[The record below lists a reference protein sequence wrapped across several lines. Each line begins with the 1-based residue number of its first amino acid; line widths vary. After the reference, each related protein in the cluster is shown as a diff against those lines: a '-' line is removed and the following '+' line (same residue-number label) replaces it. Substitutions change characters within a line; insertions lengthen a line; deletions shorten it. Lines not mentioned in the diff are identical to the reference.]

1 MALDTS
7 KCGKK
12 TVHLQAKD
20 TGKHYVR
27 LMTCNKLECPSCQPV
42 ISARI
47 KKKIRYYAQHERLFF
62 FNTITSKDGFVDLDN
77 VFKKIR
83 KDLTYHSTIE
93 GHMKKKKV
101 DYDKALAWYEK
112 KKKKLIASDL
122 DIELQIMARMD
133 ALIKVAKLNSVYY
146 MRLSES
152 KKIEFRKQYADSIKK
167 QFDESYRLKKN
178 DNDLCEK
185 LREKIEKRFSENE
198 HEDFKFIRVL
208 EYHKSG
214 QPHYHFLSNKYI
226 SHTLLK
232 KVTVEGVSEVY
243 DNTYIVEDAISKN
256 KELNYGNVDTSIV
269 ANYVSKITDY
279 VTKDTI
285 ETYLEVQKENDISKK
300 LISSS
305 NSIKIFDDKDED
317 DLKYKKLGV
326 FDYQLNSTNYE
337 VPLNVGEVYESVE
350 DFIKENSKM
359 LRDEHAIRLHHLVRD
374 LDLSDEIKY
383 SYMINERL
391 LQISSMDFLV
401 ERLGDYRTE
410 GLTFDQVRLMKS
422 FIDNRITLL
431 LGRAGTGKTYT
442 LVNLLNRLK
451 PDPNKTIVC
460 TYTGKASS
468 RIRELFREYD
478 LQDYKALTIHKTCAS
493 NFNSKFFRNEY
504 NIIDCA
510 YLIID
515 EVSMIPREILS
526 KLLQAVPSHVKI
538 IFAGDDAQLPPV
550 NDTSIIPELES
561 LDFVN
566 TVRLTQVFRSEDAV
580 LGQAYNVLGR
590 KSIDYNLFGEDM
602 KELVLKLISD
612 GYQILTNTRK
622 LAKDINMIVQ
632 ESKNDITKCFDDYKY
647 NLKDRVMIIAN
658 SSARNVSNGDTGMI
672 VDFDERGICVRLDLE
687 DREVFYKYE
696 DTEEIV
702 PAYAFTVHKSQ
713 GSEYENVAVFVD
725 SQPKLNTNNL
735 LYTGITRAKKNIKVY
750 VPDEMVLTTMIN
762 RIPEPVSNVTLNN
775 VFNVV
780 HGVMRMDEKI
790 KKESSHS

>member
-1 MALDTS
+1 MALDVS

-12 TVHLQAKD
+12 TVHLQAKG
-20 TGKHYVR
+20 TLEHYVR
-27 LMTCNKLECPSCQPV
+27 LMTCNKLECPRCQPV
-42 ISARI
+42 LSARI
-47 KKKIRYYAQHERLFF
+47 KKRVRWNAQHNRLFF
-62 FNTITSKDGFVDLDN
+62 FNTITSKDGFEDLEKI
-77 VFKKIR
+77 FKKIR
-83 KDLTYHSTIE
+83 KELTYDFVIE
-93 GHMKKKKV
+93 TYMKKKKV
-101 DYDKALAWYEK
+101 DYDKALIWYEK
-112 KKKKLIASDL
+112 KKKKLIESDL
-122 DIELQIMARMD
+122 NIELQIMARMD
-133 ALIKVAKLNSVYY
+133 ALIKVAKLKNVFYVS
-146 MRLSES
+146 LSDNDKRKFKDLYSDEIERKFIES
-152 KKIEFRKQYADSIKK
+152 YQIKSNDADLCKKI
-167 QFDESYRLKKN
+167 
-178 DNDLCEK
+178 
-185 LREKIEKRFSENE
+185 REKIEKRFSENE
-198 HEDFKFIRVL
+198 HDEFKFIRVM

-256 KELNYGNVDTSIV
+256 KDLNYENVDTDIV

-285 ETYLEVQKENDISKK
+285 ETFMEVQKENDISKK

-317 DLKYKKLGV
+317 DLKYKKMGV
-326 FDYQLNSTNYE
+326 FDYQLNSTSYE
-337 VPLNVGEVYESVE
+337 LPSDIGETYDSVE
-350 DFIKENSKM
+350 EFIKEHSKM
-359 LRDEHAIRLHHLVRD
+359 LRDEHAIRLHHLVRE

-383 SYMINERL
+383 SYMIHERL

-410 GLTFDQVRLMKS
+410 GLTFDQVRLIKS

-451 PDPNKTIVC
+451 PDPKKTIVC

-478 LQDYKALTIHKTCAS
+478 LQDYKSLTIHKTCSS
-493 NFNSKFFRNEY
+493 NFSSKFLKNEY

-550 NDTSIIPELES
+550 NDTSIIPELEA

-566 TVRLTQVFRSEDAV
+566 TVRLTHVFRSEDAV
-580 LGQAYNVLGR
+580 LEQAYNVLDR
-590 KSIDYNLFGEDM
+590 KNIDYNLFGEDM

-612 GYQILTNTRK
+612 GYQILTNTRQ
-622 LAKDINMIVQ
+622 LARDINMIVQ
-632 ESKNDITKCFDDYKY
+632 ESKNDITKCFDDFKY
-647 NLKDRVMIIAN
+647 NLNDRVMIIAN
-658 SSARNVSNGDTGMI
+658 SSARNVSNGDTGKI
-672 VDFDERGICVRLDLE
+672 VDYDERGVCVRLDLE

-713 GSEYENVAVFVD
+713 GSEYESVAVFVD

-750 VPDEMVLTTMIN
+750 VPNEMVLSTMIN
-762 RIPEPVSNVTLNN
+762 RVPEPISNITLNN
-775 VFNVV
+775 VFDLVN
-780 HGVMRMDEKI
+780 GILDI
-790 KKESSHS
+790 KKTSSMG

>member
-1 MALDTS
+1 MALDVS

-12 TVHLQAKD
+12 TAHLKSKE
-20 TGKHYVR
+20 TGKHYAKA
-27 LMTCNKLECPSCQPV
+27 LTCNKLECPRCQPV
-42 ISARI
+42 IAAHVQKMVRFYSQR
-47 KKKIRYYAQHERLFF
+47 ERLFF
-62 FNTITSKDGFVDLDN
+62 FNTLTSTDGIKDLDKI
-77 VFKKIR
+77 FSKIR
-83 KDLTYHSTIE
+83 NELNFNFTLE
-93 GHMKKKKV
+93 GYMKRKKV
-101 DYDKALAWYEK
+101 SYEKAVKWYEK
-112 KKKKLIASDL
+112 KKEKTILSDVEVELLRISRYDAVISVAKRKKVYYKNLSSDDKAKFKDIYSDL
-122 DIELQIMARMD
+122 IYERFLYIYDCKCKDQSLRDELYNNI
-133 ALIKVAKLNSVYY
+133 S
-146 MRLSES
+146 
-152 KKIEFRKQYADSIKK
+152 
-167 QFDESYRLKKN
+167 
-178 DNDLCEK
+178 
-185 LREKIEKRFSENE
+185 KRFEENE
-198 HEDFKFIRVL
+198 FVDFKFIRVL
-208 EYHKSG
+208 EFHKSG
-214 QPHYHFLSNKYI
+214 QPHYHFLSNRYVP
-226 SHTLLK
+226 HTLLK
-232 KVTVEGVSEVY
+232 KLTVEGVSEVY
-243 DNTYIVEDAISKN
+243 DNTYIVEDALRKN
-256 KELNYGNVDTSIV
+256 PDLTYDSVDTDIV
-269 ANYVSKITDY
+269 SNYVSKITNY

-285 ETYLEVQKENDISKK
+285 DTFLTMQSDGDISKK

-305 NSIKIFDDKDED
+305 NSIKIFKEKDEK
-317 DLKYKKLGV
+317 DLKYIKLGV
-326 FDYQLNSTNYE
+326 FDYQLNSSSYE
-337 VPLNVGEVYESVE
+337 IPSNVGDVYESVE
-350 DFIKENSKM
+350 GFIKEHSKM
-359 LRDEHAIRLHHLVRD
+359 LRDEHAIRLHHLVRE

-383 SYMINERL
+383 SYMIHERL

-410 GLTFDQVRLMKS
+410 GLTFDQVRLMRS

-478 LQDYKALTIHKTCAS
+478 LQDYKSLTIHKTCSS
-493 NFNSKFFRNEY
+493 NFNSKFFKNEY

-515 EVSMIPREILS
+515 EVSMIPREILA

-550 NDTSIIPELES
+550 NDTSIIPELEA

-580 LGQAYNVLGR
+580 LGQAYNVLNR

-632 ESKNDITKCFDDYKY
+632 AEKKDITLCFDDFKY
-647 NLKDRVMIIAN
+647 DLNDRVMIIAN
-658 SSARNVSNGDTGMI
+658 SSARNVSNGDTGKI
-672 VDFDERGICVRLDLE
+672 VDYDECGVCVCLDLE

-750 VPDEMVLTTMIN
+750 VPDEMVLSTMIK
-762 RIPEPVSNVTLNN
+762 RVPEPVSNITLNN
-775 VFNVV
+775 VFDLVN
-780 HGVMRMDEKI
+780 GILDI
-790 KKESSHS
+790 KKTSSMG

>member
-1 MALDTS
+1 MALATS

-62 FNTITSKDGFVDLDN
+62 FNTITSKNGFEDLDN

-83 KDLTYHSTIE
+83 KELTFNSTID
-93 GHMKKKKV
+93 GYMKRKKV
-101 DYDKALAWYEK
+101 DFDKASSWYEK
-112 KKKKLIASDL
+112 RKKKLIESDL

-152 KKIEFRKQYADSIKK
+152 KKIEFRKQYADSIKR

-185 LREKIEKRFSENE
+185 MREKIEKRFSENE

-256 KELNYGNVDTSIV
+256 KELNYENVDTDIV

-279 VTKDTI
+279 VTKDTV
-285 ETYLEVQKENDISKK
+285 ETFMEVQKENDITKK

-337 VPLNVGEVYESVE
+337 VPSNVGEIYESVE
-350 DFIKENSKM
+350 DFIKDNSIM
-359 LRDEHAIRLHHLVRD
+359 RRDEHAIRLSGLVKEM
-374 LDLSDEIKY
+374 DLSDEIKY
-383 SYMINERL
+383 SYMIHERL
-391 LQISSMDFLV
+391 LAIASVDFMI
-401 ERLGDYRTE
+401 ERLGNYRTE
-410 GLTFDQVRLMKS
+410 GLTFEQLKLIKS
-422 FIDNRITLL
+422 FIDKRITLL

-442 LVNLLNRLK
+442 LVNLLGRLK
-451 PDPNKTIVC
+451 PNPNKTLIC

-468 RIRELFREYD
+468 RIRELLREHD
-478 LQDYKALTIHKTCAS
+478 LEGYKPMTIHKACSS
-493 NFNSKFFRNEY
+493 NFASKFFRNEY
-504 NIIDCA
+504 NILDCA

-515 EVSMIPREILS
+515 EVSMIPREILA
-526 KLLQAVPSHVKI
+526 KLLQAVPGHVKI

-550 NDTSIIPELES
+550 NDTSIISELEA
-561 LDFVN
+561 LEFVN
-566 TVRLTQVFRSEDAV
+566 TVRLTQVFRSGDSV
-580 LGQAYNVLGR
+580 LGQAYNVLSR
-590 KSIDYNLFGEDM
+590 KSIDYDLYSENMED
-602 KELVLKLISD
+602 LVQKLVSD

-622 LAKDINMIVQ
+622 LAKDINLIVQ
-632 ESKNDITKCFDDYKY
+632 AAKKDITKCFNDFKY
-647 NLKDRVMIIAN
+647 DLNDRVMIIAN
-658 SSARNVSNGDTGMI
+658 SSARNVSNGDTGKI
-672 VDFDERGICVRLDLE
+672 IDFDERGVCVRLDLE

-735 LYTGITRAKKNIKVY
+735 LYTGITRAKKDIKVY
-750 VPDEMVLTTMIN
+750 VPNEMVLTTMIN
-762 RIPEPVSNVTLNN
+762 TVPEPVSNVTLNN
-775 VFNVV
+775 VFDVV
-780 HGVMRMDEKI
+780 HGVMDI
-790 KKESSHS
+790 KKSSSMARR

>member
-1 MALDTS
+1 MALDVS

-12 TVHLQAKD
+12 TAHLKSKE
-20 TGKHYVR
+20 TGKHYAKA
-27 LMTCNKLECPSCQPV
+27 LTCNKLECPRCQPV
-42 ISARI
+42 IAARI
-47 KKKIRYYAQHERLFF
+47 QKMVRFYSQRERLFF
-62 FNTITSKDGFVDLDN
+62 FNTLTSKDGIKDLESI
-77 VFKKIR
+77 FKKIR
-83 KDLTYHSTIE
+83 QELNVNFTIE
-93 GHMKKKKV
+93 GYIKRKKV
-101 DYDKALAWYEK
+101 SYEKAVKWYEK
-112 KKKKLIASDL
+112 KKKKTILSDVEVELLRISRYDAVISVAKRKKVYYKNLSSDDKAKFKDIYSDL
-122 DIELQIMARMD
+122 IYENFLWIYDYKCKDQSLRDELYNNI
-133 ALIKVAKLNSVYY
+133 S
-146 MRLSES
+146 
-152 KKIEFRKQYADSIKK
+152 
-167 QFDESYRLKKN
+167 
-178 DNDLCEK
+178 
-185 LREKIEKRFSENE
+185 KRFEENE
-198 HEDFKFIRVL
+198 FVDFKFIRVL
-208 EYHKSG
+208 EFHKSG
-214 QPHYHFLSNKYI
+214 QPHYHFLSNRYVP
-226 SHTLLK
+226 HTLLK
-232 KVTVEGVSEVY
+232 KITVEGVSEVY
-243 DNTYIVEDAISKN
+243 DNTYIVEDALRKN
-256 KELNYGNVDTSIV
+256 PDLTYDSVDTDIV
-269 ANYVSKITDY
+269 SNYVSKITNY

-285 ETYLEVQKENDISKK
+285 DTFLTMQGDGDISKK

-305 NSIKIFDDKDED
+305 NSIKIFKEKDEK
-317 DLKYKKLGV
+317 DLKYIKLGV

-337 VPLNVGEVYESVE
+337 IPLNVGDVYESVE
-350 DFIKENSKM
+350 DFIKEHSKM
-359 LRDEHAIRLHHLVRD
+359 LRDEHAIRLHHLVRE

-383 SYMINERL
+383 SYMIHERL

-410 GLTFDQVRLMKS
+410 GFSFDQVRLMKS

-478 LQDYKALTIHKTCAS
+478 LQDYKALTIHKTCSS
-493 NFNSKFFRNEY
+493 NFNSKFFKNEY

-515 EVSMIPREILS
+515 EVSMIPREILA

-550 NDTSIIPELES
+550 NDTSIIPELEA

-580 LGQAYNVLGR
+580 LGQAYNVLNR

-632 ESKNDITKCFDDYKY
+632 AEKKDITLCFDDFKY
-647 NLKDRVMIIAN
+647 DLNDRVMIIAN
-658 SSARNVSNGDTGMI
+658 SSARNVSNGDTGKI
-672 VDFDERGICVRLDLE
+672 VDYDECGVCVRLDLE

-750 VPDEMVLTTMIN
+750 VPDEMVLSTMIN
-762 RIPEPVSNVTLNN
+762 RVPEPVSNITLNN
-775 VFNVV
+775 VFDLVN
-780 HGVMRMDEKI
+780 GILD
-790 KKESSHS
+790 

>member
-62 FNTITSKDGFVDLDN
+62 FNTITSKNGFKDLDDL
-77 VFKKIR
+77 FKKIR
-83 KDLTYHSTIE
+83 KEMSYNSTIE
-93 GHMKKKKV
+93 GHMKNKKV
-101 DYDKALAWYEK
+101 TYEKALSWYSKRKEK
-112 KKKKLIASDL
+112 FIKSDI
-122 DIELQIMARMD
+122 DIELRIIARMD
-133 ALIKVAKLNSVYY
+133 AIIKVAKLKSIYY
-146 MRLSES
+146 MTLPDF
-152 KKIEFRKQYADSIKK
+152 KKREFRSEYADEIELKFVDSYQEKK
-167 QFDESYRLKKN
+167 KDIS
-178 DNDLCEK
+178 LCEK

-198 HEDFKFIRVL
+198 NEDFKFIRVL

-214 QPHYHFLSNKYI
+214 QPHYHFLSNRYI

-232 KVTVEGVSEVY
+232 KFTVEDVSEVY

-256 KELNYGNVDTSIV
+256 KELNYENVDTDIV

-279 VTKDTI
+279 VTKDTV
-285 ETYLEVQKENDISKK
+285 ETFMEVQKENDISKK

-305 NSIKIFDDKDED
+305 NSIKIFDDKDEN
-317 DLKYKKLGV
+317 DLKYKKIGV

-337 VPLNVGEVYESVE
+337 VPEGLERTVE
-350 DFIKENSKM
+350 DFIKFHSVM
-359 LRDEHAIRLHHLVRD
+359 RRDEHAIRLSGLVKE

-383 SYMINERL
+383 SYMIHERL
-391 LQISSMDFLV
+391 LAISSVDFMI
-401 ERLGDYRTE
+401 ERLGNYSTE
-410 GLTFDQVRLMKS
+410 GLTFEQLKLIKS

-431 LGRAGTGKTYT
+431 LGRAGTGKTFT
-442 LVNLLNRLK
+442 LVNLLNRLN
-451 PDPNKTIVC
+451 PNPTKTLIC

-468 RIRELFREYD
+468 RIRELLREHD
-478 LQDYKALTIHKTCAS
+478 LEDYKPMTIHKACSS
-493 NFNSKFFRNEY
+493 NFASKFFRNEY
-504 NIIDCA
+504 NTLDCA

-515 EVSMIPREILS
+515 EVSMIPREILA
-526 KLLQAVPSHVKI
+526 KLLQSVPGHVKI

-550 NDTSIIPELES
+550 NDTSIISELEA
-561 LDFVN
+561 LEFVN
-566 TVRLTQVFRSEDAV
+566 TVRLTQVFRSGDSV
-580 LGQAYNVLGR
+580 LGQAYNVLSR
-590 KSIDYNLFGEDM
+590 KSIDYDLYSENMGD
-602 KELVLKLISD
+602 LVQKLVSD

-622 LAKDINMIVQ
+622 LAKDINLIVQ
-632 ESKNDITKCFDDYKY
+632 GDKKDITKCFNDFKY
-647 NLKDRVMIIAN
+647 DLNDRVMIIAN
-658 SSARNVSNGDTGMI
+658 SSARNVSNGDTGKI
-672 VDFDERGICVRLDLE
+672 IDFDERGVCVRLDLE

-725 SQPKLNTNNL
+725 NQPKLNTNNL
-735 LYTGITRAKKNIKVY
+735 LYTGITRAKKDIKVY
-750 VPDEMVLTTMIN
+750 VPNEMVLTTMIN
-762 RIPEPVSNVTLNN
+762 TVPEPVSNVTLNN
-775 VFNVV
+775 VFDVV
-780 HGVMRMDEKI
+780 HGVMDI
-790 KKESSHS
+790 KKSSSMARR

>member
-1 MALDTS
+1 MALDVS

-12 TVHLQAKD
+12 TAHLKSKE
-20 TGKHYVR
+20 TGKHYAKA
-27 LMTCNKLECPSCQPV
+27 LTCNKLECPRCQPV
-42 ISARI
+42 IAAHVQKMVRFYSQR
-47 KKKIRYYAQHERLFF
+47 ERLFF
-62 FNTITSKDGFVDLDN
+62 FNTLTSTDGIKDLDKI
-77 VFKKIR
+77 FSKIR
-83 KDLTYHSTIE
+83 NELNFNFTLE
-93 GHMKKKKV
+93 GYMKRKKV
-101 DYDKALAWYEK
+101 SYEKAVKWYEK
-112 KKKKLIASDL
+112 KKEKTILSDVEVELLRISRYDAVISVAKRKKVYYKNLSSDDKAKFKDIYSDL
-122 DIELQIMARMD
+122 IYERFLYIYDCKCKDQSLRDELYNNI
-133 ALIKVAKLNSVYY
+133 S
-146 MRLSES
+146 
-152 KKIEFRKQYADSIKK
+152 
-167 QFDESYRLKKN
+167 
-178 DNDLCEK
+178 
-185 LREKIEKRFSENE
+185 KRFEENE
-198 HEDFKFIRVL
+198 FVDFKFIRVL
-208 EYHKSG
+208 EFHKSG
-214 QPHYHFLSNKYI
+214 QPHYHFLSNRYVP
-226 SHTLLK
+226 HTLLK
-232 KVTVEGVSEVY
+232 KLTVEGVSEVY
-243 DNTYIVEDAISKN
+243 DNTYIVEDALRKN
-256 KELNYGNVDTSIV
+256 PDLTYDSVDTDIV
-269 ANYVSKITDY
+269 SNYVSKITNY

-285 ETYLEVQKENDISKK
+285 DTFLTMQSDGDISKK

-305 NSIKIFDDKDED
+305 NSIKIFKEKDEK
-317 DLKYKKLGV
+317 DLKYIKLGV
-326 FDYQLNSTNYE
+326 FDYQLNSSSYE
-337 VPLNVGEVYESVE
+337 IPSNVGDVYESVE
-350 DFIKENSKM
+350 GFIKEHSKM
-359 LRDEHAIRLHHLVRD
+359 LRDEHAIRLHHLVRE

-383 SYMINERL
+383 SYMIHERL

-410 GLTFDQVRLMKS
+410 GLTFDQVRLMRS

-478 LQDYKALTIHKTCAS
+478 LHDYKSLTIHKTCSS
-493 NFNSKFFRNEY
+493 NFNSKFFKNEY

-515 EVSMIPREILS
+515 EVSMIPREILA

-550 NDTSIIPELES
+550 NDTSIIPELEA

-580 LGQAYNVLGR
+580 LGQAYNVLNR

-632 ESKNDITKCFDDYKY
+632 AEKKDITLCFDDFKY
-647 NLKDRVMIIAN
+647 DLNDRVMIIAN
-658 SSARNVSNGDTGMI
+658 SSARNVSNGDTGKI
-672 VDFDERGICVRLDLE
+672 VDYDECGVCVCLDLE

-750 VPDEMVLTTMIN
+750 VPDEMVLSTMIK
-762 RIPEPVSNVTLNN
+762 RVPEPVSNITLNN
-775 VFNVV
+775 VFDLVN
-780 HGVMRMDEKI
+780 GILDI
-790 KKESSHS
+790 KKTSSMG

>member
-27 LMTCNKLECPSCQPV
+27 LMTCNKLECPNCQPV

-62 FNTITSKDGFVDLDN
+62 FNTITSKDGFNDLDN

-83 KDLTYHSTIE
+83 KYLTYDATIE
-93 GHMKKKKV
+93 GYMKKKKV
-101 DYDKALAWYEK
+101 DYDKALSWYEK
-112 KKKKLIASDL
+112 KKKKLIESDF

-133 ALIKVAKLNSVYY
+133 AIIKIAKSKRVYY
-146 MRLSES
+146 KKLSPDKQRDFKLYYAEE
-152 KKIEFRKQYADSIKK
+152 IEFKFSQRY
-167 QFDESYRLKKN
+167 EVMKN
-178 DNDLCEK
+178 NKGLCES

-198 HEDFKFIRVL
+198 HEEFKFIRVL

-243 DNTYIVEDAISKN
+243 DNTYIVEDAIKKN
-256 KELNYGNVDTSIV
+256 KELNYDNVDTDIV

-279 VTKDTI
+279 VTKDTV
-285 ETYLEVQKENDISKK
+285 ETFMEVQKENDITKK

-305 NSIKIFDDKDED
+305 NSIKIFDDKDEK

-337 VPLNVGEVYESVE
+337 VPSNVGEIYESVE
-350 DFIKENSKM
+350 DFIKDNSIM
-359 LRDEHAIRLHHLVRD
+359 RRDEHAIRLSGLVKEM
-374 LDLSDEIKY
+374 DLSDEIKY
-383 SYMINERL
+383 SYMIHERL
-391 LQISSMDFLV
+391 LAIASVDFMI
-401 ERLGDYRTE
+401 ERLGNYRTE
-410 GLTFDQVRLMKS
+410 GLTFEQLKLLKS

-442 LVNLLNRLK
+442 LVNLLGRLK
-451 PDPNKTIVC
+451 PNPNKTLIC

-468 RIRELFREYD
+468 RIRELLREQD
-478 LQDYKALTIHKTCAS
+478 LEGYKPMTIHKACSS
-493 NFNSKFFRNEY
+493 NFASKFFRNEY
-504 NIIDCA
+504 NILDCA

-515 EVSMIPREILS
+515 EVSMIPREILA
-526 KLLQAVPSHVKI
+526 KLLQAVPGHVKI

-550 NDTSIIPELES
+550 NDTSIIPELEA
-561 LDFVN
+561 LEFVN
-566 TVRLTQVFRSEDAV
+566 TVRLTQVFRSGDSV
-580 LGQAYNVLGR
+580 LGQAYNVLSR
-590 KSIDYNLFGEDM
+590 KFIDYDLYSENMED
-602 KELVLKLISD
+602 LVKKLVSD

-622 LAKDINMIVQ
+622 LAKDINLIVQ
-632 ESKNDITKCFDDYKY
+632 AAKKDITKCFNDFKY
-647 NLKDRVMIIAN
+647 DRYDRVMIIAN
-658 SSARNVSNGDTGMI
+658 SSARNVSNGDTGEI
-672 VDFDERGICVRLDLE
+672 FDFDERGVYVHLDLE

-713 GSEYENVAVFVD
+713 GSEYSKVALFVD

-735 LYTGITRAKKNIKVY
+735 LYTGITRAKKDIKVY
-750 VPDEMVLTTMIN
+750 VPNEMVLTTMIN
-762 RIPEPVSNVTLNN
+762 TVPEPVSNVTLNN
-775 VFNVV
+775 VFDVV
-780 HGVMRMDEKI
+780 HGVMDI
-790 KKESSHS
+790 KKSSSMARR

>member
-62 FNTITSKDGFVDLDN
+62 FNTITSKDGFEDLDK

-83 KDLTYHSTIE
+83 KELTFNSTID
-93 GHMKKKKV
+93 GYMKRKKV
-101 DYDKALAWYEK
+101 DFDKASLWYEK
-112 KKKKLIASDL
+112 RKKKLIESDF

-133 ALIKVAKLNSVYY
+133 AIIKVAKSKRIYY
-146 MRLSES
+146 KKLSSDKQRDFKLYYAEE
-152 KKIEFRKQYADSIKK
+152 IEFKFFQRY
-167 QFDESYRLKKN
+167 EVMKN
-178 DNDLCEK
+178 NKGLCES
-185 LREKIEKRFSENE
+185 LREKIEKRFLENE
-198 HEDFKFIRVL
+198 HEEFKFIRVL

-256 KELNYGNVDTSIV
+256 KELNYENVDTDIV

-279 VTKDTI
+279 VTKDTV
-285 ETYLEVQKENDISKK
+285 ETFMEVQKENDISKK

-305 NSIKIFDDKDED
+305 NSIKIFDDKDEK
-317 DLKYKKLGV
+317 DLKYKKIGV

-337 VPLNVGEVYESVE
+337 VPEGLERTVE
-350 DFIKENSKM
+350 DFIKFHSVM
-359 LRDEHAIRLHHLVRD
+359 RRDEHAIRLSNLVREM
-374 LDLSDEIKY
+374 DLSDEIKY
-383 SYMINERL
+383 SYMIHERL
-391 LQISSMDFLV
+391 LAISSVDFMI
-401 ERLGDYRTE
+401 ERLGNYRTE
-410 GLTFDQVRLMKS
+410 GLTFEQLKLIKS

-431 LGRAGTGKTYT
+431 LGRAGTGKTFT
-442 LVNLLNRLK
+442 LVNLLNRLN
-451 PDPNKTIVC
+451 PNPTKTLIC

-468 RIRELFREYD
+468 RIRELLREHD
-478 LQDYKALTIHKTCAS
+478 LEDYKPMTIHKACSS
-493 NFNSKFFRNEY
+493 NFASKFFRNEY
-504 NIIDCA
+504 NTLDCA

-515 EVSMIPREILS
+515 EVSMIPREILA
-526 KLLQAVPSHVKI
+526 KLLQSVPGHVKI

-550 NDTSIIPELES
+550 NDTSIISELEA
-561 LDFVN
+561 LEFVN
-566 TVRLTQVFRSEDAV
+566 TVRLTQVFRSGDSV
-580 LGQAYNVLGR
+580 LGQAYNVLSR
-590 KSIDYNLFGEDM
+590 KSIDYDLYSENMED
-602 KELVLKLISD
+602 LVQKLVSD

-622 LAKDINMIVQ
+622 LAKDINLIVQ
-632 ESKNDITKCFDDYKY
+632 AAKKDITKCFNDFKY
-647 NLKDRVMIIAN
+647 DLNDRVMIIAN
-658 SSARNVSNGDTGMI
+658 SSARNVSNGDTGKI
-672 VDFDERGICVRLDLE
+672 IDFDERGVCVRLDLE

-735 LYTGITRAKKNIKVY
+735 LYTGITRAKKDIKVY
-750 VPDEMVLTTMIN
+750 VPNEMVLTTMIN
-762 RIPEPVSNVTLNN
+762 TVPEPVSNVTLNN
-775 VFNVV
+775 VFDVV
-780 HGVMRMDEKI
+780 HGVMDI
-790 KKESSHS
+790 KKSSSMARR

>member
-112 KKKKLIASDL
+112 KKKKLIASDV
-122 DIELQIMARMD
+122 DIELQIMVRMD

-152 KKIEFRKQYADSIKK
+152 KKIEFRKQYADSIKR

-256 KELNYGNVDTSIV
+256 KELNYENVDTDIV

-279 VTKDTI
+279 VTKDTV
-285 ETYLEVQKENDISKK
+285 ETFMEVQKENDITKK

-337 VPLNVGEVYESVE
+337 VPSNVGEIYESVE
-350 DFIKENSKM
+350 DFIKDNSIM
-359 LRDEHAIRLHHLVRD
+359 RRDEHAIRLSGLVKEMG
-374 LDLSDEIKY
+374 LSDEIKY
-383 SYMINERL
+383 SYMIHERL
-391 LQISSMDFLV
+391 LAIDSVDFMI
-401 ERLGDYRTE
+401 ERLGNYRTE
-410 GLTFDQVRLMKS
+410 GLTFEQLKLIKS
-422 FIDNRITLL
+422 FIDKRITLL

-442 LVNLLNRLK
+442 LVNLLGRLK
-451 PDPNKTIVC
+451 PNPNKTLIC

-468 RIRELFREYD
+468 RIRELLREHD
-478 LQDYKALTIHKTCAS
+478 LEGYKPMTIHKACSS
-493 NFNSKFFRNEY
+493 NFASKFFRNEY
-504 NIIDCA
+504 NILDCA

-515 EVSMIPREILS
+515 EVSMIPREILA
-526 KLLQAVPSHVKI
+526 KLLQAVPGHVKI

-550 NDTSIIPELES
+550 NDTSIISELEA
-561 LDFVN
+561 LEFVN
-566 TVRLTQVFRSEDAV
+566 TVRLTQVFRSGDLV
-580 LGQAYNVLGR
+580 LGQAYNVLSR
-590 KSIDYNLFGEDM
+590 KSIDYDLYSENMED
-602 KELVLKLISD
+602 LVQKLVSD

-622 LAKDINMIVQ
+622 LAKDINLIVQ
-632 ESKNDITKCFDDYKY
+632 AAKKDITKCFNDFKY
-647 NLKDRVMIIAN
+647 DLNDRVMIIAN
-658 SSARNVSNGDTGMI
+658 SSARNVSNGDTGEI
-672 VDFDERGICVRLDLE
+672 IGFDERGVCVRLDLE

-713 GSEYENVAVFVD
+713 GSEYENVALFVD

-735 LYTGITRAKKNIKVY
+735 LYTGITRAKKDIKVY
-750 VPDEMVLTTMIN
+750 VPNEMVLTNMIN
-762 RIPEPVSNVTLNN
+762 TVPEPVSKVTLNN
-775 VFNVV
+775 VFDLI
-780 HGVMRMDEKI
+780 HGVIRMDEKI
-790 KKESSHS
+790 KKESSIS

>member
-62 FNTITSKDGFVDLDN
+62 FNTITSKNGFEDLDN

-83 KDLTYHSTIE
+83 KDLTFNSTID
-93 GHMKKKKV
+93 GYMKRKKV
-101 DYDKALAWYEK
+101 DFDKASLWYEK
-112 KKKKLIASDL
+112 RKKKLIESDL

-152 KKIEFRKQYADSIKK
+152 KKIEFRKQYADSIKR

-198 HEDFKFIRVL
+198 HEEFKFIRVL

-256 KELNYGNVDTSIV
+256 KELNYENVDTDIV

-279 VTKDTI
+279 VTKDTV
-285 ETYLEVQKENDISKK
+285 ETFMEVQKENDISKK

-305 NSIKIFDDKDED
+305 NSIKIFDDKDEN
-317 DLKYKKLGV
+317 DLKYKKIGV

-337 VPLNVGEVYESVE
+337 VPEGLERTVE
-350 DFIKENSKM
+350 DFIKFHSVM
-359 LRDEHAIRLHHLVRD
+359 RRDEHAIRLSGLVKE

-383 SYMINERL
+383 SYMIHERL
-391 LQISSMDFLV
+391 LGIASVDFMI
-401 ERLGDYRTE
+401 ERLGNYRAE
-410 GLTFDQVRLMKS
+410 GLTFEQLKLMKS

-442 LVNLLNRLK
+442 LVNLLKRLNLN
-451 PDPNKTIVC
+451 PSKTIVC

-468 RIRELFREYD
+468 RIRELLREHD
-478 LQDYKALTIHKTCAS
+478 LEGYKPMTIHKTCSS
-493 NFNSKFFRNEY
+493 NFNSKFFRNEF
-504 NIIDCA
+504 NTLDCA

-515 EVSMIPREILS
+515 EVSMIPREILG

-550 NDTSIIPELES
+550 NDTSIIPELEA
-561 LDFVN
+561 LEFVN

-580 LGQAYNVLGR
+580 LGQAYNVLSR
-590 KSIDYNLFGEDM
+590 KSIDYDLYSENMED
-602 KELVLKLISD
+602 LVQKLVSE

-622 LAKDINMIVQ
+622 LAKDINLIVQ
-632 ESKNDITKCFDDYKY
+632 ASKKDITKCFNDFKY
-647 NLKDRVMIIAN
+647 ELNDRIMIIAN
-658 SSARNVSNGDTGMI
+658 SSARNVSNGDTGKI
-672 VDFDERGICVRLDLE
+672 IDFDERGVCVRLDLE

-735 LYTGITRAKKNIKVY
+735 LYTGITRAKKDIKVY
-750 VPDEMVLTTMIN
+750 VPNEMVLTTMIN
-762 RIPEPVSNVTLNN
+762 TVPEPVSNVTLNN
-775 VFNVV
+775 VFDVV
-780 HGVMRMDEKI
+780 HGVMDI
-790 KKESSHS
+790 KKSSSMARR

>member
-1 MALDTS
+1 MFRISRYDA
-7 KCGKK
+7 
-12 TVHLQAKD
+12 
-20 TGKHYVR
+20 
-27 LMTCNKLECPSCQPV
+27 V
-42 ISARI
+42 ISVAKR
-47 KKKIRYYAQHERLFF
+47 
-62 FNTITSKDGFVDLDN
+62 
-77 VFKKIR
+77 
-83 KDLTYHSTIE
+83 
-93 GHMKKKKV
+93 KKV
-101 DYDKALAWYEK
+101 YYKNLSSDDKAKFKDIY
-112 KKKKLIASDL
+112 SDL
-122 DIELQIMARMD
+122 IYERFLYIYDCKCKDQSLRDELYNNI
-133 ALIKVAKLNSVYY
+133 S
-146 MRLSES
+146 
-152 KKIEFRKQYADSIKK
+152 
-167 QFDESYRLKKN
+167 
-178 DNDLCEK
+178 
-185 LREKIEKRFSENE
+185 KRFEENE
-198 HEDFKFIRVL
+198 FVDFKFIRVL
-208 EYHKSG
+208 EFHKSG
-214 QPHYHFLSNKYI
+214 QPHYHFLSNRYVP
-226 SHTLLK
+226 HTLLK
-232 KVTVEGVSEVY
+232 KLTVEGVSEVY
-243 DNTYIVEDAISKN
+243 DNTYIVEDALRKN
-256 KELNYGNVDTSIV
+256 PDLTYDSVDTDIV
-269 ANYVSKITDY
+269 SNYVSKITNY

-285 ETYLEVQKENDISKK
+285 DTFLTMQSDGDISKK

-305 NSIKIFDDKDED
+305 NSIKIFKEKDEK
-317 DLKYKKLGV
+317 DLKYIKLGV
-326 FDYQLNSTNYE
+326 FDYQLNSSSYE
-337 VPLNVGEVYESVE
+337 IPSNVGDVYESVE
-350 DFIKENSKM
+350 GFIKEHSKM
-359 LRDEHAIRLHHLVRD
+359 LRDEHAIRLHHLVRE

-383 SYMINERL
+383 SYMIHERL

-410 GLTFDQVRLMKS
+410 GLTFDQVRLMRS

-478 LQDYKALTIHKTCAS
+478 LQDYKSLTIHKTCSS
-493 NFNSKFFRNEY
+493 NFNSKFFKNEY

-515 EVSMIPREILS
+515 EVSMIPREILA

-550 NDTSIIPELES
+550 NDTSIIPELEA

-580 LGQAYNVLGR
+580 LGQAYNVLNR

-632 ESKNDITKCFDDYKY
+632 AEKKDITLCFDDFKY
-647 NLKDRVMIIAN
+647 DLNDRVMIIAN
-658 SSARNVSNGDTGMI
+658 SSVRNVSNGDTGKI
-672 VDFDERGICVRLDLE
+672 VDYDECGVYVRLDLE

-750 VPDEMVLTTMIN
+750 VPDEMVLSTMIK
-762 RIPEPVSNVTLNN
+762 RVPEPVSNITLNN
-775 VFNVV
+775 VFDLVN
-780 HGVMRMDEKI
+780 GILDI
-790 KKESSHS
+790 KKTSSMG

>member
-47 KKKIRYYAQHERLFF
+47 KKKVRYYAQHERLFF
-62 FNTITSKDGFVDLDN
+62 FNTITSKDGFKDLEN
-77 VFKKIR
+77 IFKKIR
-83 KDLTYHSTIE
+83 KELTYHFTIE

-112 KKKKLIASDL
+112 KKKKLIDSDL

-133 ALIKVAKLNSVYY
+133 AIIKVAKAERVYY
-146 MRLSES
+146 KRLSPDKQREF
-152 KKIEFRKQYADSIKK
+152 KLYYAEEIEYKF
-167 QFDESYRLKKN
+167 FPSYENMKKN
-178 DNDLCEK
+178 KGFCES
-185 LREKIEKRFSENE
+185 LRKKIEKRFTENE

-243 DNTYIVEDAISKN
+243 DNPYIVEDAISKN
-256 KELNYGNVDTSIV
+256 KDLNYDNVDTSVV

-285 ETYLEVQKENDISKK
+285 ETYLEVQKESDITKK

-305 NSIKIFDDKDED
+305 NSIKIFDDKDEK
-317 DLKYKKLGV
+317 DLKYKKLAV

-337 VPLNVGEVYESVE
+337 IPSNVGDVYETVE
-350 DFIKENSKM
+350 DFIKEHSKM

-401 ERLGDYRTE
+401 ERPSDYRTE
-410 GLTFDQVRLMKS
+410 GLTFDQVRLLKS

-478 LQDYKALTIHKTCAS
+478 LQDYKSLTIHKTCSS

-550 NDTSIIPELES
+550 NDTSIIPELEA

-658 SSARNVSNGDTGMI
+658 SSARNVSNGDTGKI
-672 VDFDERGICVRLDLE
+672 VDFGERGVSVRLDLE

-750 VPDEMVLTTMIN
+750 VPNEMVLTTMIN
-762 RIPEPVSNVTLNN
+762 RVPEPVSNVTLNN
-775 VFNVV
+775 VFDVV
-780 HGVMRMDEKI
+780 HGVIDI
-790 KKESSHS
+790 KKSSSMARR

>member
-20 TGKHYVR
+20 TGKHQVR
-27 LMTCNKLECPSCQPV
+27 LMTCNKLECPRCQPV

-47 KKKIRYYAQHERLFF
+47 QKKVRWNAQEERLFF
-62 FNTITSKDGFVDLDN
+62 FNTITSKDGFEDLDN

-83 KDLTYHSTIE
+83 KDLTFNSTIE
-93 GHMKKKKV
+93 GYMKKKKV
-101 DYDKALAWYEK
+101 DYDKALVWYEK
-112 KKKKLIASDL
+112 KKKKLIESDL

-152 KKIEFRKQYADSIKK
+152 KKIEFRKQYADSIKR

-243 DNTYIVEDAISKN
+243 DNTYIIEDAISKN
-256 KELNYGNVDTSIV
+256 KELNYENVDTDIV
-269 ANYVSKITDY
+269 ANYVSKITNY
-279 VTKDTI
+279 VTKDTVETFI
-285 ETYLEVQKENDISKK
+285 EIQKENDISKK

-305 NSIKIFDDKDED
+305 NSIKIFDDNDDED
-317 DLKYKKLGV
+317 LKFKKIGV
-326 FDYQLNSTNYE
+326 FDYQLNSTSYE
-337 VPLNVGEVYESVE
+337 VPEGLEKNVE
-350 DFIKENSKM
+350 DFIKFHSVM
-359 LRDEHAIRLHHLVRD
+359 RRDEHAIRLSGLIKE

-383 SYMINERL
+383 SYMIHERL
-391 LQISSMDFLV
+391 LGIASVDFMI
-401 ERLGDYRTE
+401 ERLGNYSTE
-410 GLTFDQVRLMKS
+410 GLTFEQLKLMKS

-442 LVNLLNRLK
+442 LVNLLKRLK
-451 PDPNKTIVC
+451 PNPSKTIVC

-468 RIRELFREYD
+468 RIRELLREHD
-478 LQDYKALTIHKTCAS
+478 LEDYKPMTIHKTCSS
-493 NFNSKFFRNEY
+493 NFNSKFLRNEF
-504 NIIDCA
+504 NTLDCA

-515 EVSMIPREILS
+515 EVSMIPREILG
-526 KLLQAVPSHVKI
+526 KLLQAVPGHVKI

-550 NDTSIIPELES
+550 NDTSIIPELEA

-580 LGQAYNVLGR
+580 LGQAYNVLSR
-590 KSIDYNLFGEDM
+590 KSIDYDLYSENMED
-602 KELVLKLISD
+602 LVQKLVAE

-622 LAKDINMIVQ
+622 LAKVVNLIVQ
-632 ESKNDITKCFDDYKY
+632 ADKKDITKCFNDFKY
-647 NLKDRVMIIAN
+647 DLNDRVMIIAN
-658 SSARNVSNGDTGMI
+658 SSSRNVSNGDTGKI
-672 VDFDERGICVRLDLE
+672 IDYDERGVCVRLDLE

-750 VPDEMVLTTMIN
+750 VPNEMVLNTMIN
-762 RIPEPVSNVTLNN
+762 TVPEPVSNVTLNN
-775 VFNVV
+775 VFDVV
-780 HGVMRMDEKI
+780 HGVMDI
-790 KKESSHS
+790 KKSSSMARR

>member
-1 MALDTS
+1 MALDVS

-12 TVHLQAKD
+12 TAHLKSKE
-20 TGKHYVR
+20 TGKHYAKS
-27 LMTCNKLECPSCQPV
+27 LTCNKLECPRCQPV
-42 ISARI
+42 IAAHIQKMVRFYSQR
-47 KKKIRYYAQHERLFF
+47 ERLFF
-62 FNTITSKDGFVDLDN
+62 FNTLTSTDGINDLEKI
-77 VFKKIR
+77 FKNIR
-83 KDLTYHSTIE
+83 KFLSNEFTIE
-93 GHMKKKKV
+93 GYMKRKKV
-101 DYDKALAWYEK
+101 SYEKAVKWYEK
-112 KKKKLIASDL
+112 KKEKTILSDVEVELFRISRYDAVISVAKRKKVYYKNLSSDDKAKFKDIYSDL
-122 DIELQIMARMD
+122 IYERFLYIYDCKCKDQSLRDELYNNI
-133 ALIKVAKLNSVYY
+133 S
-146 MRLSES
+146 
-152 KKIEFRKQYADSIKK
+152 
-167 QFDESYRLKKN
+167 
-178 DNDLCEK
+178 
-185 LREKIEKRFSENE
+185 KRFEENE
-198 HEDFKFIRVL
+198 FVDFKFIRVL
-208 EYHKSG
+208 EFHKSG
-214 QPHYHFLSNKYI
+214 QPHYHFLSNRYVP
-226 SHTLLK
+226 HTLLK
-232 KVTVEGVSEVY
+232 KFTVEGVSEVY
-243 DNTYIVEDAISKN
+243 DNTYIVEDALRKN
-256 KELNYGNVDTSIV
+256 PDLTYDSVDTDIV
-269 ANYVSKITDY
+269 SNYVSKITNY

-285 ETYLEVQKENDISKK
+285 DTFLTMQSDGDISKK

-305 NSIKIFDDKDED
+305 NSIKIFKEKDEK
-317 DLKYKKLGV
+317 DLKYIKLGV
-326 FDYQLNSTNYE
+326 FDYQLNSSSYE
-337 VPLNVGEVYESVE
+337 IPSNVGDVYESVE
-350 DFIKENSKM
+350 GFIKEHSKM
-359 LRDEHAIRLHHLVRD
+359 LRDEHAIRLHHLVRE

-383 SYMINERL
+383 SYMIHERL

-410 GLTFDQVRLMKS
+410 GLTFDQVRLMRS

-478 LQDYKALTIHKTCAS
+478 LQDYKSLTIHKTCSS
-493 NFNSKFFRNEY
+493 NFNSKFFKNEY

-515 EVSMIPREILS
+515 EVSMIPREILA

-550 NDTSIIPELES
+550 NDTSIIPELEA

-580 LGQAYNVLGR
+580 LGQAYNVLNR

-632 ESKNDITKCFDDYKY
+632 AEKKDITLCFDDFKY
-647 NLKDRVMIIAN
+647 DLNDRVMIIAN
-658 SSARNVSNGDTGMI
+658 SSARNVSNGDTGKI
-672 VDFDERGICVRLDLE
+672 VDYDECGVCVRLDLE

-750 VPDEMVLTTMIN
+750 VPDEMVLSTMIK
-762 RIPEPVSNVTLNN
+762 RVPEPVSNITLNN
-775 VFNVV
+775 VFDLVN
-780 HGVMRMDEKI
+780 GILDI
-790 KKESSHS
+790 KKTSSMG

>member
-305 NSIKIFDDKDED
+305 NSIKIFDDKDEA

-337 VPLNVGEVYESVE
+337 VPSNVGEVYESVE

-550 NDTSIIPELES
+550 NDTSIIPELEA
-561 LDFVN
+561 LKFVN

-580 LGQAYNVLGR
+580 LGQAYNVLGH

-647 NLKDRVMIIAN
+647 NVKDRVMIIAN

-672 VDFDERGICVRLDLE
+672 VGFDERGICVRLDLE

>member
-62 FNTITSKDGFVDLDN
+62 FNTITSKNGFEDLDN

-83 KDLTYHSTIE
+83 KELTFNSTID
-93 GHMKKKKV
+93 GYMKRKKV
-101 DYDKALAWYEK
+101 DFDKASSWYEK
-112 KKKKLIASDL
+112 RKKKLIESDL

-152 KKIEFRKQYADSIKK
+152 KKIEFRKQYADSIKR

-185 LREKIEKRFSENE
+185 MREKIEKRFSENE

-243 DNTYIVEDAISKN
+243 DNTYIVEDAIFKN
-256 KELNYGNVDTSIV
+256 KELNYENVDTDIV

-279 VTKDTI
+279 VTKDTV
-285 ETYLEVQKENDISKK
+285 ETFMEVQKENDITKK

-337 VPLNVGEVYESVE
+337 VPSNVGEIYESVE
-350 DFIKENSKM
+350 DFIKDNSIM
-359 LRDEHAIRLHHLVRD
+359 RRDEHAIRLSGLVKEM
-374 LDLSDEIKY
+374 DLSDEIKY
-383 SYMINERL
+383 SYMIHERL
-391 LQISSMDFLV
+391 LAIASVDFMI
-401 ERLGDYRTE
+401 ERLGNYRTE
-410 GLTFDQVRLMKS
+410 GLTFEQLKLIKS
-422 FIDNRITLL
+422 FIDKRITLL

-442 LVNLLNRLK
+442 LVNLLGRLK
-451 PDPNKTIVC
+451 PNPNKTLIC

-468 RIRELFREYD
+468 RIRELLREHD
-478 LQDYKALTIHKTCAS
+478 LDGYKPMTIHKACSS
-493 NFNSKFFRNEY
+493 NFASKFFRNEY
-504 NIIDCA
+504 NILDCA

-515 EVSMIPREILS
+515 EVSMIPREILA
-526 KLLQAVPSHVKI
+526 KLLQAVPGHVKI

-550 NDTSIIPELES
+550 NDTSIISELEA
-561 LDFVN
+561 LEFVN
-566 TVRLTQVFRSEDAV
+566 TVRLTQVFRSGDSV
-580 LGQAYNVLGR
+580 LGQAYNVLSR
-590 KSIDYNLFGEDM
+590 KSIDYDLYSENMED
-602 KELVLKLISD
+602 LVHKLVSD

-622 LAKDINMIVQ
+622 LAKDINLIVQ
-632 ESKNDITKCFDDYKY
+632 AAKKDITKCFNDFKY
-647 NLKDRVMIIAN
+647 DLNDRVMIIAN
-658 SSARNVSNGDTGMI
+658 SSARNVSNGDTGKI
-672 VDFDERGICVRLDLE
+672 IDFDERGVCVRLDLE
-687 DREVFYKYE
+687 NREVFYKYE

-735 LYTGITRAKKNIKVY
+735 LYTGITRAKKDIKVY
-750 VPDEMVLTTMIN
+750 VPNEMVLTTMIN
-762 RIPEPVSNVTLNN
+762 TVPEPVSNVTLNN
-775 VFNVV
+775 VFDVV
-780 HGVMRMDEKI
+780 HGVMDI
-790 KKESSHS
+790 KKSSSMARR

>member
-27 LMTCNKLECPSCQPV
+27 LMTCNKLECPNCQPV

-62 FNTITSKDGFVDLDN
+62 FNTITSKDGFNDLDN

-83 KDLTYHSTIE
+83 KYLTYDATIE
-93 GHMKKKKV
+93 GYMKKKKV
-101 DYDKALAWYEK
+101 DYDKALSWYEK
-112 KKKKLIASDL
+112 KKKKLIESDF

-133 ALIKVAKLNSVYY
+133 AIIKIAKSKRVYY
-146 MRLSES
+146 KKLSPDKQRDFKLYYAEE
-152 KKIEFRKQYADSIKK
+152 IEFKFFQRY
-167 QFDESYRLKKN
+167 EVMKN
-178 DNDLCEK
+178 NKGLCES

-198 HEDFKFIRVL
+198 HEEFKFIRVL

-243 DNTYIVEDAISKN
+243 DNTYIVEDAIKKN
-256 KELNYGNVDTSIV
+256 KELNYDNVDTDIV

-279 VTKDTI
+279 VTKDTV
-285 ETYLEVQKENDISKK
+285 ETFMEVQKENDITKK

-305 NSIKIFDDKDED
+305 NSIKIFDDKDEK

-337 VPLNVGEVYESVE
+337 VPSNVGEIYESVE
-350 DFIKENSKM
+350 DFIKDNSIM
-359 LRDEHAIRLHHLVRD
+359 RRDEHAIRLSGLVKEM
-374 LDLSDEIKY
+374 DLSDEIKY
-383 SYMINERL
+383 SYMIHERL
-391 LQISSMDFLV
+391 LAIASVDFMI
-401 ERLGDYRTE
+401 ERLGNYRTE
-410 GLTFDQVRLMKS
+410 GLTFEQLKLIKS
-422 FIDNRITLL
+422 FIDKRITLL

-442 LVNLLNRLK
+442 LVNLLGRLK
-451 PDPNKTIVC
+451 PNPNKTLIC

-468 RIRELFREYD
+468 RIRELLREHD
-478 LQDYKALTIHKTCAS
+478 LEGYKPMTIHKACSS
-493 NFNSKFFRNEY
+493 NFASKFFRNEY
-504 NIIDCA
+504 NILDCA

-515 EVSMIPREILS
+515 EVSMIPREILA
-526 KLLQAVPSHVKI
+526 KLLQAVPGHVKI

-550 NDTSIIPELES
+550 NDTSIISELEA
-561 LDFVN
+561 LEFVN
-566 TVRLTQVFRSEDAV
+566 TVRLTQVFRSGDSV
-580 LGQAYNVLGR
+580 LGQAYNVLSR
-590 KSIDYNLFGEDM
+590 KSIDYDLYSENMED
-602 KELVLKLISD
+602 LVQKLVSD

-622 LAKDINMIVQ
+622 LAKDINLIVQ
-632 ESKNDITKCFDDYKY
+632 ATKKDITKCFNDFKY
-647 NLKDRVMIIAN
+647 DLNDRVMIIAN
-658 SSARNVSNGDTGMI
+658 SSARNVSNGDTGKI
-672 VDFDERGICVRLDLE
+672 IDFDERGVCVRLDLE

-735 LYTGITRAKKNIKVY
+735 LYTGITRAKKDIKVY
-750 VPDEMVLTTMIN
+750 VPNEMVLTTMIN
-762 RIPEPVSNVTLNN
+762 TVPEPVSNVTLNN
-775 VFNVV
+775 VFDVV
-780 HGVMRMDEKI
+780 HGVMDI
-790 KKESSHS
+790 KKSSSMARR

>member
-62 FNTITSKDGFVDLDN
+62 FNTITSKNGFEDLDN

-83 KDLTYHSTIE
+83 KELTFNSTID
-93 GHMKKKKV
+93 GYMKRKKV
-101 DYDKALAWYEK
+101 DFDKASSWYEK
-112 KKKKLIASDL
+112 RKKKLIESDL

-152 KKIEFRKQYADSIKK
+152 KKIEFRKQYADSIKR

-185 LREKIEKRFSENE
+185 MREKIEKRFSENE

-256 KELNYGNVDTSIV
+256 KELNYENVDTDIV

-279 VTKDTI
+279 VTKDTV
-285 ETYLEVQKENDISKK
+285 ETFMEVQKENDITKK

-337 VPLNVGEVYESVE
+337 VPSNVGEIYESVE
-350 DFIKENSKM
+350 DFIKDNSIM
-359 LRDEHAIRLHHLVRD
+359 RRDEHAIRLSGLVKEM
-374 LDLSDEIKY
+374 DLSDEIKY
-383 SYMINERL
+383 SYMIHERL
-391 LQISSMDFLV
+391 LAIASVDFMI
-401 ERLGDYRTE
+401 ERLGNYRTE
-410 GLTFDQVRLMKS
+410 GLTFEQLKLIKS
-422 FIDNRITLL
+422 FIDKRITLL

-442 LVNLLNRLK
+442 LVNLLGRLK
-451 PDPNKTIVC
+451 PNPNKTLIC

-468 RIRELFREYD
+468 RIRELLREHD
-478 LQDYKALTIHKTCAS
+478 LEGYKPMTIHKACSS
-493 NFNSKFFRNEY
+493 NFASKFFRNEY
-504 NIIDCA
+504 NILDCA

-515 EVSMIPREILS
+515 EVSMIPREILA
-526 KLLQAVPSHVKI
+526 KLLQAVPGHVKI

-550 NDTSIIPELES
+550 NDTSIISELEA
-561 LDFVN
+561 LEFVN
-566 TVRLTQVFRSEDAV
+566 TVRLTQVFRSGDSV
-580 LGQAYNVLGR
+580 LGQAYNVLSR
-590 KSIDYNLFGEDM
+590 KSIDYDLYSENMED
-602 KELVLKLISD
+602 LVQKLVSD

-622 LAKDINMIVQ
+622 LAKDINLIVQ
-632 ESKNDITKCFDDYKY
+632 AAKKDITKCFNDFKY
-647 NLKDRVMIIAN
+647 DLNDRVMIIAN
-658 SSARNVSNGDTGMI
+658 SSARNVSNGDTGKI
-672 VDFDERGICVRLDLE
+672 IDFDERGVCVRLDLE

-735 LYTGITRAKKNIKVY
+735 LYTGITRAKKDIKVY
-750 VPDEMVLTTMIN
+750 VPNEMVLTTMIN
-762 RIPEPVSNVTLNN
+762 TVPEPVSNVTLNN
-775 VFNVV
+775 VFDVV
-780 HGVMRMDEKI
+780 HGVMDI
-790 KKESSHS
+790 KKSSSMARR

>member
-62 FNTITSKDGFVDLDN
+62 FNTITSKDGFEDLDT

-83 KDLTYHSTIE
+83 KELTFNSTID
-93 GHMKKKKV
+93 GYMKRKKV
-101 DYDKALAWYEK
+101 DFDKASLWYEK
-112 KKKKLIASDL
+112 RKMKLIASDL

-152 KKIEFRKQYADSIKK
+152 KKIEFRKQYANSIKR

-198 HEDFKFIRVL
+198 HEEFKFIRVL

-256 KELNYGNVDTSIV
+256 KELNYENVDTDIV

-279 VTKDTI
+279 VTKDTV
-285 ETYLEVQKENDISKK
+285 ETFMQVQKENDISKK

-317 DLKYKKLGV
+317 DLKYKKIGV

-337 VPLNVGEVYESVE
+337 VPEGLERTVE
-350 DFIKENSKM
+350 DFIKFHSVM
-359 LRDEHAIRLHHLVRD
+359 RRDEHAIRLSGLVKEM
-374 LDLSDEIKY
+374 DLSDEIKY
-383 SYMINERL
+383 SYMIHERL
-391 LQISSMDFLV
+391 LAIASVDFMI
-401 ERLGDYRTE
+401 ERLGNYRTE
-410 GLTFDQVRLMKS
+410 GLTFEQLKLLKS

-442 LVNLLNRLK
+442 LVNLLKRLN
-451 PDPNKTIVC
+451 PNPAKTLIC

-468 RIRELFREYD
+468 RIRELLRDQD
-478 LQDYKALTIHKTCAS
+478 LEGYKPVTIHKACAS
-493 NFNSKFFRNEY
+493 NFASKFFRNEY
-504 NIIDCA
+504 NILDCA

-515 EVSMIPREILS
+515 EVSMIPREILA
-526 KLLQAVPSHVKI
+526 KLLQAVPGHVKI

-550 NDTSIIPELES
+550 NDTSIISELEA
-561 LDFVN
+561 LEFVN
-566 TVRLTQVFRSEDAV
+566 TVRLTQVFRSEDSV
-580 LGQAYNVLGR
+580 LGQAYNVLSR
-590 KSIDYNLFGEDM
+590 KAIDY
-602 KELVLKLISD
+602 ELYGKDLDDLVQKLVAD

-622 LAKDINMIVQ
+622 LAKDINLIVQ
-632 ESKNDITKCFDDYKY
+632 ADKKDITKCFNDFKY
-647 NLKDRVMIIAN
+647 NLNDRVMIIAN
-658 SSARNVSNGDTGMI
+658 SSARNVSNGDTGKI
-672 VDFDERGICVRLDLE
+672 VDYDERGVCVRLDLE
-687 DREVFYKYE
+687 DREIFYKYE

-725 SQPKLNTNNL
+725 NQPKLNTNNL
-735 LYTGITRAKKNIKVY
+735 LYTGITRAKKNIKIY

-762 RIPEPVSNVTLNN
+762 TVPEPVSNVTLNN
-775 VFNVV
+775 VFDVV
-780 HGVMRMDEKI
+780 HGVMDI
-790 KKESSHS
+790 KKSSSMARR

>member
-62 FNTITSKDGFVDLDN
+62 FNTITSKNGFEDLDN

-83 KDLTYHSTIE
+83 KELTFNSTID
-93 GHMKKKKV
+93 GYMKRKKV
-101 DYDKALAWYEK
+101 DFDKASSWYEK
-112 KKKKLIASDL
+112 RKKKLIESDL

-152 KKIEFRKQYADSIKK
+152 KKIEFRKQYVDSIKR

-185 LREKIEKRFSENE
+185 LREKIGKRFSENE

-256 KELNYGNVDTSIV
+256 KELNYENVDTDIV

-279 VTKDTI
+279 VTKDTV
-285 ETYLEVQKENDISKK
+285 ETFMEVQKENDISKK

-317 DLKYKKLGV
+317 DLKYKKIGV

-337 VPLNVGEVYESVE
+337 VPEGLERTVE
-350 DFIKENSKM
+350 DFIKFHSVM
-359 LRDEHAIRLHHLVRD
+359 RRDEHAIRLSGLVKEM
-374 LDLSDEIKY
+374 DLSDEIKY
-383 SYMINERL
+383 SYMIHERL
-391 LQISSMDFLV
+391 LAIASVDFMI
-401 ERLGDYRTE
+401 ERLGNFRAE
-410 GLTFDQVRLMKS
+410 GLTFEQLKLLKS

-442 LVNLLNRLK
+442 LVNLLKRLN
-451 PDPNKTIVC
+451 PNPVKTLIC

-468 RIRELFREYD
+468 RIRELLRDQD
-478 LQDYKALTIHKTCAS
+478 LEGYKPVTIHKACSS
-493 NFNSKFFRNEY
+493 NFASKFFRNEY
-504 NIIDCA
+504 NILDCA

-515 EVSMIPREILS
+515 EVSMIPREILA
-526 KLLQAVPSHVKI
+526 KLLQAVPGHVKI

-550 NDTSIIPELES
+550 NDTSIISELEA
-561 LDFVN
+561 LEFVN
-566 TVRLTQVFRSEDAV
+566 TVRLTQVFRSEDSV
-580 LGQAYNVLGR
+580 LGQAYNVLSR
-590 KSIDYNLFGEDM
+590 KSIDY
-602 KELVLKLISD
+602 ELYSENVDDLVQKLVSD

-622 LAKDINMIVQ
+622 LAKDINLIVQ
-632 ESKNDITKCFDDYKY
+632 ADKKDITKCFNDFKY
-647 NLKDRVMIIAN
+647 DLNDRVMIIAN
-658 SSARNVSNGDTGMI
+658 SSARNVSNGDTGKI
-672 VDFDERGICVRLDLE
+672 IDYDERGVCVRLDLE
-687 DREVFYKYE
+687 DREIFYKYE

-750 VPDEMVLTTMIN
+750 VPNEMVLTTMIN
-762 RIPEPVSNVTLNN
+762 TVPEPVSNVTLNN
-775 VFNVV
+775 VFDVV
-780 HGVMRMDEKI
+780 HGVMDI
-790 KKESSHS
+790 KKSSSMARR

>member
-62 FNTITSKDGFVDLDN
+62 FNTITSKNGFKDLDDL
-77 VFKKIR
+77 FKKIR
-83 KDLTYHSTIE
+83 KEMSYNSTIE
-93 GHMKKKKV
+93 GHMKNKKV
-101 DYDKALAWYEK
+101 TYEKALSWYSKRKEK
-112 KKKKLIASDL
+112 FIKSDV
-122 DIELQIMARMD
+122 DIELRIIARMD
-133 ALIKVAKLNSVYY
+133 AIIKVAKLKSIYY
-146 MRLSES
+146 MTLSDF
-152 KKIEFRKQYADSIKK
+152 KKREFRNEYADEIELK
-167 QFDESYRLKKN
+167 FADSYKEKKN
-178 DNDLCEK
+178 DVSLCEK

-198 HEDFKFIRVL
+198 NEDFKFIRVL

-214 QPHYHFLSNKYI
+214 QPHYHFLSNRYI

-232 KVTVEGVSEVY
+232 KFTVEDVSEVY

-256 KELNYGNVDTSIV
+256 KELNYENVDTDIV

-279 VTKDTI
+279 VTKDTV
-285 ETYLEVQKENDISKK
+285 ETFMEVQKENDISKK

-305 NSIKIFDDKDED
+305 NSIKIFDDKDEN
-317 DLKYKKLGV
+317 DLKYKKIGV

-337 VPLNVGEVYESVE
+337 VPEGLERTVE
-350 DFIKENSKM
+350 DFIKFHSVM
-359 LRDEHAIRLHHLVRD
+359 RRDEHAIRLSGLVKE

-383 SYMINERL
+383 SYMIHERL
-391 LQISSMDFLV
+391 LAISSVDFMI
-401 ERLGDYRTE
+401 ERLGNYRTE
-410 GLTFDQVRLMKS
+410 GLTFEQLKLIKS

-431 LGRAGTGKTYT
+431 LGRAGTGKTFT
-442 LVNLLNRLK
+442 LVNLLNRLN
-451 PDPNKTIVC
+451 PNPTKTLIC

-468 RIRELFREYD
+468 RIRELLREHD
-478 LQDYKALTIHKTCAS
+478 LEDYKPMTIHKACSS
-493 NFNSKFFRNEY
+493 NFASKFFRNEY
-504 NIIDCA
+504 NILDCA

-515 EVSMIPREILS
+515 EVSMIPREILA
-526 KLLQAVPSHVKI
+526 KLLQSVPGHVKI

-550 NDTSIIPELES
+550 NDTSIISELEA
-561 LDFVN
+561 LEFVN
-566 TVRLTQVFRSEDAV
+566 TVRLTQVFRSGDSV
-580 LGQAYNVLGR
+580 LGQAYNVLSR
-590 KSIDYNLFGEDM
+590 KSIDYDLYSENMED
-602 KELVLKLISD
+602 LVRKLVSD

-622 LAKDINMIVQ
+622 LAKDINLIVQ
-632 ESKNDITKCFDDYKY
+632 ADKKDITKCFNDFRYDL
-647 NLKDRVMIIAN
+647 NDRVMIIAN
-658 SSARNVSNGDTGMI
+658 SSARNVSNGDTGKI
-672 VDFDERGICVRLDLE
+672 IDFDERGVCVRLDLE

-735 LYTGITRAKKNIKVY
+735 LYTGITRAKKDIKVY
-750 VPDEMVLTTMIN
+750 VPNEMVLTTMIN
-762 RIPEPVSNVTLNN
+762 TVPEPVSNVTLNN
-775 VFNVV
+775 VFDVV
-780 HGVMRMDEKI
+780 HGVMDI
-790 KKESSHS
+790 KKSSSMARR

>member
-1 MALDTS
+1 SDVEVELFRISRYDA
-7 KCGKK
+7 
-12 TVHLQAKD
+12 
-20 TGKHYVR
+20 
-27 LMTCNKLECPSCQPV
+27 V
-42 ISARI
+42 ISVAKR
-47 KKKIRYYAQHERLFF
+47 
-62 FNTITSKDGFVDLDN
+62 
-77 VFKKIR
+77 
-83 KDLTYHSTIE
+83 
-93 GHMKKKKV
+93 KKV
-101 DYDKALAWYEK
+101 YYKNLSSDDKAKFKDIY
-112 KKKKLIASDL
+112 SDL
-122 DIELQIMARMD
+122 IYERFLYIYDCKCKDQSLRDELYNNI
-133 ALIKVAKLNSVYY
+133 S
-146 MRLSES
+146 
-152 KKIEFRKQYADSIKK
+152 
-167 QFDESYRLKKN
+167 
-178 DNDLCEK
+178 
-185 LREKIEKRFSENE
+185 KRFEENE
-198 HEDFKFIRVL
+198 FVDFKFIRVL
-208 EYHKSG
+208 EFHKSG
-214 QPHYHFLSNKYI
+214 QPHYHFLSNRYVP
-226 SHTLLK
+226 HTLLK
-232 KVTVEGVSEVY
+232 KLTVEGVSEVY
-243 DNTYIVEDAISKN
+243 DNTYIVEDALRKN
-256 KELNYGNVDTSIV
+256 PDLTYDSVDTDIV
-269 ANYVSKITDY
+269 SNYVSKITNY

-285 ETYLEVQKENDISKK
+285 DTFLTMQSDGDISKK

-305 NSIKIFDDKDED
+305 NSIKIFKEKDEK
-317 DLKYKKLGV
+317 DLKYIKLGV
-326 FDYQLNSTNYE
+326 FDYQLNSSSYE
-337 VPLNVGEVYESVE
+337 IPSNVGDVYESVE
-350 DFIKENSKM
+350 GFIKEHSKM
-359 LRDEHAIRLHHLVRD
+359 LRDEHAIRLHHLVRE

-383 SYMINERL
+383 SYMIHERL

-410 GLTFDQVRLMKS
+410 GLTFDQVRLMRS

-478 LQDYKALTIHKTCAS
+478 LQDYKSLTIHKTCSS
-493 NFNSKFFRNEY
+493 NFNSKFFKNEY

-515 EVSMIPREILS
+515 EVSMIPREILA

-550 NDTSIIPELES
+550 NDTSIIPELEA

-580 LGQAYNVLGR
+580 LGQAYNVLNR

-632 ESKNDITKCFDDYKY
+632 AEKKDITLCFDDFKY
-647 NLKDRVMIIAN
+647 DLNDRVMIIAN
-658 SSARNVSNGDTGMI
+658 SSVRNVSNGDTGKI
-672 VDFDERGICVRLDLE
+672 VDYDECGVYVRLDLE

-750 VPDEMVLTTMIN
+750 VPDEMVLSTMIK
-762 RIPEPVSNVTLNN
+762 RVPEPVSNITLNN
-775 VFNVV
+775 VFDLVN
-780 HGVMRMDEKI
+780 GILDI
-790 KKESSHS
+790 KKTSSMG

>member
-62 FNTITSKDGFVDLDN
+62 FNTVTSKDGFKDLDN

-83 KDLTYHSTIE
+83 KDLTHNSTIE
-93 GHMKKKKV
+93 GYMKIKKV
-101 DYDKALAWYEK
+101 SYDKALLWYEK
-112 KKKKLIASDL
+112 RKKKLIASDL

-152 KKIEFRKQYADSIKK
+152 KKIEFRKQYADSIKR

-185 LREKIEKRFSENE
+185 MREKIEKRFSENE

-256 KELNYGNVDTSIV
+256 KELNYENVDTDIV

-279 VTKDTI
+279 VTKDTV
-285 ETYLEVQKENDISKK
+285 ETFMEVQKENDITKK

-337 VPLNVGEVYESVE
+337 VPSNVGEIYESVE
-350 DFIKENSKM
+350 DFIKDNSIM
-359 LRDEHAIRLHHLVRD
+359 RRDEHAIRLHHLVRE

-383 SYMINERL
+383 SYMIHERL

-410 GLTFDQVRLMKS
+410 GLTFDQVRLIKS

-442 LVNLLNRLK
+442 LVNLLKRLN
-451 PDPNKTIVC
+451 PNPNKTIIC

-468 RIRELFREYD
+468 RIRELLRDQD
-478 LQDYKALTIHKTCAS
+478 LEGYKPMTIHKACAS
-493 NFNSKFFRNEY
+493 NFSSKFFRNEY
-504 NIIDCA
+504 NVIDCA

-515 EVSMIPREILS
+515 EVSMIPREILA

-550 NDTSIIPELES
+550 NDTSIIPELEA
-561 LDFVN
+561 LEFVN
-566 TVRLTQVFRSEDAV
+566 TVRLTQVFRSGDDV
-580 LGQAYNVLGR
+580 LKQAYNVLDR
-590 KSIDYNLFGEDM
+590 KLINYDLYDANIME
-602 KELVLKLISD
+602 ELVQKLVSE

-622 LAKDINMIVQ
+622 LAKDINLIVQ
-632 ESKNDITKCFDDYKY
+632 AKKKNITLCFNDFKY
-647 NLKDRVMIIAN
+647 DLNDRVMIIAN
-658 SSARNVSNGDTGMI
+658 SSARNVSNGDTGRI
-672 VDFDERGICVRLDLE
+672 VNYDDQGVCVRLDLE
-687 DREVFYKYE
+687 DRDVFYKYE

-713 GSEYENVAVFVD
+713 GSEYENVAVFVEN
-725 SQPKLNTNNL
+725 QPKLNTNNL

-750 VPDEMVLTTMIN
+750 VPDEMVLSTMIK
-762 RIPEPVSNVTLNN
+762 RVPEPVSNITLNN
-775 VFNVV
+775 VFDLVN
-780 HGVMRMDEKI
+780 GILDI
-790 KKESSHS
+790 KKTSSMG

>member
-20 TGKHYVR
+20 TLKHYVR

-62 FNTITSKDGFVDLDN
+62 FNTITSKDGFNDLDN

-83 KDLTYHSTIE
+83 KYLTYDATVE
-93 GHMKKKKV
+93 GYMKKKKV
-101 DYDKALAWYEK
+101 DYDKALVWYEK
-112 KKKKLIASDL
+112 KKKKLIESDL
-122 DIELQIMARMD
+122 DIELQIIARMD

-167 QFDESYRLKKN
+167 QFDESYCLKKN

-185 LREKIEKRFSENE
+185 IREKIEKRFSENE
-198 HEDFKFIRVL
+198 QEDFKFIRVL

-337 VPLNVGEVYESVE
+337 VPSNVGEVYESVE

-550 NDTSIIPELES
+550 NDTSIIPELEA
-561 LDFVN
+561 LEFVN

-580 LGQAYNVLGR
+580 LGQAYNVLAR

-647 NLKDRVMIIAN
+647 NLNDRVMIIAN
-658 SSARNVSNGDTGMI
+658 SSARNVSNGDTGKI
-672 VDFDERGICVRLDLE
+672 IDFDERGVCVRLDLE

-750 VPDEMVLTTMIN
+750 VPDEMVLTNMIHTV
-762 RIPEPVSNVTLNN
+762 PEPVSNVTLNN
-775 VFNVV
+775 VFDVV
-780 HGVMRMDEKI
+780 HGVIRMDEKI
-790 KKESSHS
+790 KKESSH

>member
-47 KKKIRYYAQHERLFF
+47 KKKVRYYAQHERLFF
-62 FNTITSKDGFVDLDN
+62 FNTITSKDGFKDLEN

-83 KDLTYHSTIE
+83 KDLTHNSTIE
-93 GHMKKKKV
+93 GYMKIKKV
-101 DYDKALAWYEK
+101 SYEKALLWYEK
-112 KKKKLIASDL
+112 RKKKLIESDL
-122 DIELQIMARMD
+122 DIELRIMARMD
-133 ALIKVAKLNSVYY
+133 AIMKVATSKRVYY
-146 MRLSES
+146 KKLSSDKQREF
-152 KKIEFRKQYADSIKK
+152 KLYYAEDIEFEFFQ
-167 QFDESYRLKKN
+167 SYEVMKN
-178 DNDLCEK
+178 NNDLCEE
-185 LREKIEKRFSENE
+185 LRGKIEKRFSENE
-198 HEDFKFIRVL
+198 HEEFKFIRVL

-243 DNTYIVEDAISKN
+243 DNPYIVEHAISKN
-256 KELNYGNVDTSIV
+256 KDLNYENVDTDIV

-285 ETYLEVQKENDISKK
+285 ETFMEVQKENDISKK

-305 NSIKIFDDKDED
+305 NSIKIFDDKDEK

-337 VPLNVGEVYESVE
+337 VPSNVGEIYESVE
-350 DFIKENSKM
+350 DFIKDNSIM
-359 LRDEHAIRLHHLVRD
+359 RRDEHAIRLSGLVKEM
-374 LDLSDEIKY
+374 DLSDEIKY
-383 SYMINERL
+383 SYMIHERL
-391 LQISSMDFLV
+391 LAISSVDFMI
-401 ERLGDYRTE
+401 ERLGNYRTE
-410 GLTFDQVRLMKS
+410 GLTFEQLKLIKS
-422 FIDNRITLL
+422 FIDKRITLL

-442 LVNLLNRLK
+442 LVNLLGRLK
-451 PDPNKTIVC
+451 PNPNKTLIC

-468 RIRELFREYD
+468 RIRELLREQD
-478 LQDYKALTIHKTCAS
+478 LEGYKPMTIHKACSS
-493 NFNSKFFRNEY
+493 NFASKFFRNEY
-504 NIIDCA
+504 NILDCA

-515 EVSMIPREILS
+515 EVSMIPREILA
-526 KLLQAVPSHVKI
+526 KLLQAVPGHVKI

-550 NDTSIIPELES
+550 NDTSIIPELEA
-561 LDFVN
+561 LEFVN
-566 TVRLTQVFRSEDAV
+566 TVRLTQVFRSGDSV
-580 LGQAYNVLGR
+580 LGQAYNVLSR
-590 KSIDYNLFGEDM
+590 KSIDYDLYSENMED
-602 KELVLKLISD
+602 LVQKLVSD

-622 LAKDINMIVQ
+622 LAKDINLIVQ
-632 ESKNDITKCFDDYKY
+632 AAKKDITKCFNDFKY
-647 NLKDRVMIIAN
+647 DRYDRVMIIAN
-658 SSARNVSNGDTGMI
+658 SSARNVSNGDTGEI
-672 VDFDERGICVRLDLE
+672 FDFDDRGVYVHLDLE

-713 GSEYENVAVFVD
+713 GSEYSKVALFLD

-735 LYTGITRAKKNIKVY
+735 LYTGITRAKKDIKVY
-750 VPDEMVLTTMIN
+750 VPNEMVLTTMIN
-762 RIPEPVSNVTLNN
+762 TVPEPVSNVTLNN
-775 VFNVV
+775 VFDVV
-780 HGVMRMDEKI
+780 HGVMDI
-790 KKESSHS
+790 KKSSSMARR

>member
-1 MALDTS
+1 MALDKS

-27 LMTCNKLECPSCQPV
+27 LMTCNKLECPNCQPV

-62 FNTITSKDGFVDLDN
+62 FNTITSKDGFEDLDK

-83 KDLTYHSTIE
+83 KELTFNSTID
-93 GHMKKKKV
+93 GYMKRKKV
-101 DYDKALAWYEK
+101 DFDKASLWYEK
-112 KKKKLIASDL
+112 RKKKLIESDF

-133 ALIKVAKLNSVYY
+133 AIIKIAKSKRVYY
-146 MRLSES
+146 KKLSPDKQRDFKLYYAEE
-152 KKIEFRKQYADSIKK
+152 IEFKFFQRY
-167 QFDESYRLKKN
+167 EVMKN
-178 DNDLCEK
+178 NKGLCES

-198 HEDFKFIRVL
+198 HEEFKFIRVL

-243 DNTYIVEDAISKN
+243 DNTYIVEDAIKKN
-256 KELNYGNVDTSIV
+256 KELNYDNVDTDIV

-279 VTKDTI
+279 VTKDTV
-285 ETYLEVQKENDISKK
+285 ETFMEVQKENDITKK

-305 NSIKIFDDKDED
+305 NSIKIFDDKDEK

-337 VPLNVGEVYESVE
+337 VPSNVGEIYESVE
-350 DFIKENSKM
+350 DFIKDNSIM
-359 LRDEHAIRLHHLVRD
+359 RRDEHAIRLSGLVKEM
-374 LDLSDEIKY
+374 DLSDEIKY
-383 SYMINERL
+383 SYMIHERL
-391 LQISSMDFLV
+391 LAISSVDFMI
-401 ERLGDYRTE
+401 ERLGNYRTE
-410 GLTFDQVRLMKS
+410 GLTFEQLKLIKS
-422 FIDNRITLL
+422 FIDKRITLL

-442 LVNLLNRLK
+442 LVNLLGRLK
-451 PDPNKTIVC
+451 PNPNKTLIC

-468 RIRELFREYD
+468 RIRELLREHD
-478 LQDYKALTIHKTCAS
+478 LDGYKPMTIHKACSS
-493 NFNSKFFRNEY
+493 NFASKFFRNEY
-504 NIIDCA
+504 NILDCA

-526 KLLQAVPSHVKI
+526 KLLQAVPGHVKI

-550 NDTSIIPELES
+550 NDTSIISELEA
-561 LDFVN
+561 LEFVN
-566 TVRLTQVFRSEDAV
+566 TVRLTQVFRSGDSV
-580 LGQAYNVLGR
+580 LGQAYNVLSR
-590 KSIDYNLFGEDM
+590 KSIDYDLYSENMED
-602 KELVLKLISD
+602 LVQKLVSD

-622 LAKDINMIVQ
+622 LAKDINLIVQ
-632 ESKNDITKCFDDYKY
+632 ADKKDITKCFNDFKY
-647 NLKDRVMIIAN
+647 DLNDRVMIIAN
-658 SSARNVSNGDTGMI
+658 SSARNVSNGDTGKI
-672 VDFDERGICVRLDLE
+672 IDFDERGVCVRLDLE

-735 LYTGITRAKKNIKVY
+735 LYTGITRAKKDIKVY
-750 VPDEMVLTTMIN
+750 VPNEMVLTTMIN
-762 RIPEPVSNVTLNN
+762 TVPEPVSNVTLNN
-775 VFNVV
+775 VFDVV
-780 HGVMRMDEKI
+780 HGVMGI
-790 KKESSHS
+790 KKSSSMARR

>member
-12 TVHLQAKD
+12 TIHLQAKD
-20 TGKHYVR
+20 TLKHYLR
-27 LMTCNKLECPSCQPV
+27 SMTCNKLECPYCQPV
-42 ISARI
+42 ISAHIQKMVRFYSQ
-47 KKKIRYYAQHERLFF
+47 RERLFF
-62 FNTITSKDGFVDLDN
+62 FNTITSKDGFKDLDN

-93 GHMKKKKV
+93 GYMKKKKV

-112 KKKKLIASDL
+112 KKKKLIESDL

-146 MRLSES
+146 KRLSES
-152 KKIEFRKQYADSIKK
+152 KKIEFRKQYAHSIKK
-167 QFDESYRLKKN
+167 QFIESYRLNKN

-243 DNTYIVEDAISKN
+243 DNTYIVEDAISRN
-256 KELNYGNVDTSIV
+256 KELNYENVDTSIV
-269 ANYVSKITDY
+269 ANYVSKITNY

-285 ETYLEVQKENDISKK
+285 ETYLKVQKENDISKK

-337 VPLNVGEVYESVE
+337 IPSNVGEVYESVE
-350 DFIKENSKM
+350 DFVKEHSKM
-359 LRDEHAIRLHHLVRD
+359 IRDEHAIRLHHLVRD

-383 SYMINERL
+383 SYMIHERL

-401 ERLGDYRTE
+401 ERLSDYRTE

-550 NDTSIIPELES
+550 NDTSIIPELEA
-561 LDFVN
+561 LEFVN

-580 LGQAYNVLGR
+580 LGQAYNVLNR
-590 KSIDYNLFGEDM
+590 KNIDYDLFGENM
-602 KELVLKLISD
+602 KELVLKLILD

-632 ESKNDITKCFDDYKY
+632 AEKKDITLCFDDFKY
-647 NLKDRVMIIAN
+647 DLNDRVMIIAN
-658 SSARNVSNGDTGMI
+658 SSARNVSNGDTGKI
-672 VDFDERGICVRLDLE
+672 VDYDERGVCVSLDLE

-735 LYTGITRAKKNIKVY
+735 LYTGITRAKKDIKVY
-750 VPDEMVLTTMIN
+750 VPNEMVLTTMIN
-762 RIPEPVSNVTLNN
+762 TVPEPVSNVTLNN
-775 VFNVV
+775 VFDVV
-780 HGVMRMDEKI
+780 HGVMDI
-790 KKESSHS
+790 KKSSSMARR

>member
-47 KKKIRYYAQHERLFF
+47 KKKVRYYAQHERLFF
-62 FNTITSKDGFVDLDN
+62 FNTITSKDGFKDLEN

-83 KDLTYHSTIE
+83 KDLTHNSTIE
-93 GHMKKKKV
+93 GYMKIKKV
-101 DYDKALAWYEK
+101 SYEKALLWYEK
-112 KKKKLIASDL
+112 RKKKLIESDL
-122 DIELQIMARMD
+122 DIELRIMARMD
-133 ALIKVAKLNSVYY
+133 AIMKVATSKRVYY
-146 MRLSES
+146 KKLSSDKQREF
-152 KKIEFRKQYADSIKK
+152 KLYYAEDIEFKFFQ
-167 QFDESYRLKKN
+167 SYEVMKN
-178 DNDLCEK
+178 NNDLCEE
-185 LREKIEKRFSENE
+185 LRGKIEKRFSENE
-198 HEDFKFIRVL
+198 HEEFKFIRVL

-243 DNTYIVEDAISKN
+243 DNPYIVEHAISKN
-256 KELNYGNVDTSIV
+256 KDLNYENVDTDIV

-285 ETYLEVQKENDISKK
+285 ETFMEVQKENDISKK

-305 NSIKIFDDKDED
+305 NSIKIFDDKDEK

-337 VPLNVGEVYESVE
+337 VPSNVGEIYESVE
-350 DFIKENSKM
+350 DFIKDNSIM
-359 LRDEHAIRLHHLVRD
+359 RRDEHAIRLSGLVKEM
-374 LDLSDEIKY
+374 DLSDEIKY
-383 SYMINERL
+383 SYMIHERL
-391 LQISSMDFLV
+391 LAISSVDFMI
-401 ERLGDYRTE
+401 ERLGNYRTE
-410 GLTFDQVRLMKS
+410 GLTFEQLKLIKS
-422 FIDNRITLL
+422 FIDKRITLL

-442 LVNLLNRLK
+442 LVNLLGRLK
-451 PDPNKTIVC
+451 PNPNKTLIC

-468 RIRELFREYD
+468 RIRELLREQD
-478 LQDYKALTIHKTCAS
+478 LEGYKPMTIHKACSS
-493 NFNSKFFRNEY
+493 NFASKFFRNEY
-504 NIIDCA
+504 NILDCA

-515 EVSMIPREILS
+515 EVSMIPREILA
-526 KLLQAVPSHVKI
+526 KLLQAVPGHVKI

-550 NDTSIIPELES
+550 NDTSIIPELEA
-561 LDFVN
+561 LEFVN
-566 TVRLTQVFRSEDAV
+566 TVRLTQVFRSGDSV
-580 LGQAYNVLGR
+580 LGQAYNVLSR
-590 KSIDYNLFGEDM
+590 KSIDYDLYSENMED
-602 KELVLKLISD
+602 LVQKLVSD

-622 LAKDINMIVQ
+622 LAKDINLIVQ
-632 ESKNDITKCFDDYKY
+632 AAKKDITKCFNDFKY
-647 NLKDRVMIIAN
+647 DRYDRVMIIAN
-658 SSARNVSNGDTGMI
+658 SSARNVSNGDTGEI
-672 VDFDERGICVRLDLE
+672 FDFDDRGVYVHLDLE

-713 GSEYENVAVFVD
+713 GSEYSKVALFLD

-735 LYTGITRAKKNIKVY
+735 LYTGITRAKKDIKVY
-750 VPDEMVLTTMIN
+750 VPNEMVLTTMIN
-762 RIPEPVSNVTLNN
+762 TVPEPVSNVTLNN
-775 VFNVV
+775 VFDVV
-780 HGVMRMDEKI
+780 HGVMDI
-790 KKESSHS
+790 KKSSSMARR

>member
-62 FNTITSKDGFVDLDN
+62 FNTITSKNGFKDLDDL
-77 VFKKIR
+77 FKKIR
-83 KDLTYHSTIE
+83 KEMSYNSTIE
-93 GHMKKKKV
+93 GHMKNKKV
-101 DYDKALAWYEK
+101 TYEKALSWYSKRKEK
-112 KKKKLIASDL
+112 FIKSDI
-122 DIELQIMARMD
+122 DIELRIIARMD
-133 ALIKVAKLNSVYY
+133 AIIKVAKLKSIYY
-146 MRLSES
+146 MTLPDF
-152 KKIEFRKQYADSIKK
+152 KKREFRSEYADEIELKFADSYKEKK
-167 QFDESYRLKKN
+167 KDIS
-178 DNDLCEK
+178 LCEK

-198 HEDFKFIRVL
+198 NEDFKFIRVL

-214 QPHYHFLSNKYI
+214 QPHYHFLSNRYI

-232 KVTVEGVSEVY
+232 KFTVEDVSEVY

-256 KELNYGNVDTSIV
+256 KELNYENVDTDIV

-279 VTKDTI
+279 VTKDTV
-285 ETYLEVQKENDISKK
+285 ETFMEVQKENDISKK

-305 NSIKIFDDKDED
+305 NSIKIFDDKDEN
-317 DLKYKKLGV
+317 DLKYKKIGV

-337 VPLNVGEVYESVE
+337 VPEGLERTVE
-350 DFIKENSKM
+350 DFIKFHSVM
-359 LRDEHAIRLHHLVRD
+359 RRDEHAIRLSGLVKE

-383 SYMINERL
+383 SYMIHERL
-391 LQISSMDFLV
+391 LAISSVDFMI
-401 ERLGDYRTE
+401 ERLGNYSTE
-410 GLTFDQVRLMKS
+410 GLTFEQLKLIKS

-431 LGRAGTGKTYT
+431 LGRAGTGKTFT
-442 LVNLLNRLK
+442 LVNLLNRLN
-451 PDPNKTIVC
+451 PNPTKTLIC

-468 RIRELFREYD
+468 RIRELLREHD
-478 LQDYKALTIHKTCAS
+478 LEDYKPMTIHKACSS
-493 NFNSKFFRNEY
+493 NFASKFFRNEY
-504 NIIDCA
+504 NILDCA

-515 EVSMIPREILS
+515 EVSMIPREILA
-526 KLLQAVPSHVKI
+526 KLLQSVPGHVKI

-550 NDTSIIPELES
+550 NDTSIISELEA
-561 LDFVN
+561 LEFVN
-566 TVRLTQVFRSEDAV
+566 TVRLTQVFRSGDSV
-580 LGQAYNVLGR
+580 LGQAYNVLSR
-590 KSIDYNLFGEDM
+590 KSIDYDLYSENMED
-602 KELVLKLISD
+602 LVQKLVSD

-622 LAKDINMIVQ
+622 LAKDINLIVQ
-632 ESKNDITKCFDDYKY
+632 AAKKDITKCFNDFRYDL
-647 NLKDRVMIIAN
+647 NDRVMIIAN
-658 SSARNVSNGDTGMI
+658 SSARNVSNGDTGKI
-672 VDFDERGICVRLDLE
+672 IDFDERGVCVRLDLE

-735 LYTGITRAKKNIKVY
+735 LYTGITRAKKDIKVY
-750 VPDEMVLTTMIN
+750 VPNEMVLTTMIN
-762 RIPEPVSNVTLNN
+762 TVPEPVSNVTLNN
-775 VFNVV
+775 VFDVV
-780 HGVMRMDEKI
+780 HGVMDI
-790 KKESSHS
+790 KKSSSMARR

>member
-1 MALDTS
+1 
-7 KCGKK
+7 
-12 TVHLQAKD
+12 
-20 TGKHYVR
+20 
-27 LMTCNKLECPSCQPV
+27 
-42 ISARI
+42 
-47 KKKIRYYAQHERLFF
+47 
-62 FNTITSKDGFVDLDN
+62 
-77 VFKKIR
+77 
-83 KDLTYHSTIE
+83 
-93 GHMKKKKV
+93 MK
-101 DYDKALAWYEK
+101 WYEK
-112 KKKKLIASDL
+112 KKEKTILSDVEVELFRISRYDAVISVAKRKKVYYKNLSSDDKAKFKDIYSDL
-122 DIELQIMARMD
+122 IYERFLYIYDCKCKDQSLRDELYNNI
-133 ALIKVAKLNSVYY
+133 S
-146 MRLSES
+146 
-152 KKIEFRKQYADSIKK
+152 
-167 QFDESYRLKKN
+167 
-178 DNDLCEK
+178 
-185 LREKIEKRFSENE
+185 KRFEENE
-198 HEDFKFIRVL
+198 FVDFKFIRVL
-208 EYHKSG
+208 EFHKSG
-214 QPHYHFLSNKYI
+214 QPHYHFLSNRYVP
-226 SHTLLK
+226 HTLLK
-232 KVTVEGVSEVY
+232 KLTVEGVSEVY
-243 DNTYIVEDAISKN
+243 DNTYIVEDALRKN
-256 KELNYGNVDTSIV
+256 PDLTYDSVDTDIV
-269 ANYVSKITDY
+269 SNYVSKITNY

-285 ETYLEVQKENDISKK
+285 DTFLTMQSDGDISKK

-305 NSIKIFDDKDED
+305 NSIKIFKEKDEK
-317 DLKYKKLGV
+317 DLKYIKLGV
-326 FDYQLNSTNYE
+326 FDYQLNSSSYE
-337 VPLNVGEVYESVE
+337 IPLNVGDVYESVE
-350 DFIKENSKM
+350 GFIKEHSKM
-359 LRDEHAIRLHHLVRD
+359 LRDEHAIRLHHLVRE

-383 SYMINERL
+383 SYMIHERL
-391 LQISSMDFLV
+391 LQMSSMDFLV

-410 GLTFDQVRLMKS
+410 GLTFDQVRLMRS

-442 LVNLLNRLK
+442 LVNLLKRLK

-478 LQDYKALTIHKTCAS
+478 LQDYKSLTIHKTCSS
-493 NFNSKFFRNEY
+493 NFNSKFFKNEY

-515 EVSMIPREILS
+515 EVSMIPREILA

-550 NDTSIIPELES
+550 NDTSIIPELEA

-580 LGQAYNVLGR
+580 LGQAYNVLNR

-632 ESKNDITKCFDDYKY
+632 AEKKDITLCFDDFKY
-647 NLKDRVMIIAN
+647 DLNDRVMIIAN
-658 SSARNVSNGDTGMI
+658 SSARNVSNGDTGKI
-672 VDFDERGICVRLDLE
+672 VDYDECGVCVRLDLE

-750 VPDEMVLTTMIN
+750 VPDEMVLSTMIK
-762 RIPEPVSNVTLNN
+762 RVPEPVSNITLNN
-775 VFNVV
+775 VFDLVN
-780 HGVMRMDEKI
+780 GILDI
-790 KKESSHS
+790 KKTSSMG